1 MLASLRQP
9 QNTVVSTVW
18 ITYALFYLGRVNVSV
33 VLPFLALALDV
44 SRAEV
49 GALGT
54 IFFWVYGIG
63 HFFSGEISS
72 HLSPFRMVSAG
83 LLVIALANIAF
94 AFQTSLVVMLVLWGI
109 NGIGQSAGWSPMMR
123 ILAERLDRGHIK
135 RMSTLMPFSYMT
147 GTTVTWI
154 LVGAIAS
161 VDNWRTAFWLPGL
174 LLLGA
179 LAFWRKAGIDAP
191 RSQSSG
197 FRASSVIA
205 EMRAFWF
212 ALVTAALAG
221 FVFNGALL
229 WLPTFF
235 LDSGLIPDHLV
246 GFIAALSQVSALIGL
261 LLARALVVRFDRVL
275 ATMATMLLAAGIA
288 FLLMTRTSG
297 IPALLIVAIG
307 LVPLN
312 GAFGLVVSSMPLLLA
327 PPGRT
332 SSITGIVNMM
342 STFFGGMAGF
352 SIGALVEASGWTA
365 VFGLWGVLLFLASAL
380 IWSKRRAER
389 H

>member
-1 MLASLRQP
+1 M
-9 QNTVVSTVW
+9 
-18 ITYALFYLGRVNVSV
+18 
-33 VLPFLALALDV
+33 ALALDV
-44 SRAEV
+44 SRAKV

-72 HLSPFRMVSAG
+72 HLSPFRMVGAG
-83 LLVIALANIAF
+83 LLIIALANIAF

-109 NGIGQSAGWSPMMR
+109 NGIGQSAGWSPMLR

-174 LLLGA
+174 LLLGV

-197 FRASSVIA
+197 FRLSPVIA

-235 LDSGLIPDHLV
+235 LDSGLIPVHLV

-261 LLARALVVRFDRVL
+261 LLARALVVRYDRVL
-275 ATMATMLLAAGIA
+275 ATMATMLMAAGIA

-297 IPALLIVAIG
+297 ITALLIVAKG

-380 IWSKRRAER
+380 IGSKRRAER
-389 H
+389 R

>member
-33 VLPFLALALDV
+33 VLPFMALALDV

-109 NGIGQSAGWSPMMR
+109 NGIGQSAGWSPMLR

-174 LLLGA
+174 LLLGV

-197 FRASSVIA
+197 FRAITRHCRNAGVLVCACNSGAGRFCIQR
-205 EMRAFWF
+205 RA
-212 ALVTAALAG
+212 ALVTD
-221 FVFNGALL
+221 VF
-229 WLPTFF
+229 
-235 LDSGLIPDHLV
+235 S
-246 GFIAALSQVSALIGL
+246 
-261 LLARALVVRFDRVL
+261 R
-275 ATMATMLLAAGIA
+275 
-288 FLLMTRTSG
+288 
-297 IPALLIVAIG
+297 
-307 LVPLN
+307 
-312 GAFGLVVSSMPLLLA
+312 
-327 PPGRT
+327 
-332 SSITGIVNMM
+332 
-342 STFFGGMAGF
+342 
-352 SIGALVEASGWTA
+352 
-365 VFGLWGVLLFLASAL
+365 
-380 IWSKRRAER
+380 
-389 H
+389 

>member
-1 MLASLRQP
+1 
-9 QNTVVSTVW
+9 
-18 ITYALFYLGRVNVSV
+18 
-33 VLPFLALALDV
+33 
-44 SRAEV
+44 
-49 GALGT
+49 
-54 IFFWVYGIG
+54 
-63 HFFSGEISS
+63 
-72 HLSPFRMVSAG
+72 
-83 LLVIALANIAF
+83 
-94 AFQTSLVVMLVLWGI
+94 
-109 NGIGQSAGWSPMMR
+109 
-123 ILAERLDRGHIK
+123 
-135 RMSTLMPFSYMT
+135 
-147 GTTVTWI
+147 
-154 LVGAIAS
+154 
-161 VDNWRTAFWLPGL
+161 
-174 LLLGA
+174 
-179 LAFWRKAGIDAP
+179 
-191 RSQSSG
+191 
-197 FRASSVIA
+197 
-205 EMRAFWF
+205 MRAFWF

-221 FVFNGALL
+221 YVFNGALL

-235 LDSGLIPDHLV
+235 LDSGLIPVHLV

-380 IWSKRRAER
+380 IGSKRRAER
-389 H
+389 R

>member
-109 NGIGQSAGWSPMMR
+109 NGIGQSAGWSPMLR

-135 RMSTLMPFSYMT
+135 RISTLMPFSYMT

-161 VDNWRTAFWLPGL
+161 VDNWRIAFWLPGL
-174 LLLGA
+174 LLLGV

-191 RSQSSG
+191 
-197 FRASSVIA
+197 
-205 EMRAFWF
+205 
-212 ALVTAALAG
+212 
-221 FVFNGALL
+221 
-229 WLPTFF
+229 
-235 LDSGLIPDHLV
+235 
-246 GFIAALSQVSALIGL
+246 
-261 LLARALVVRFDRVL
+261 
-275 ATMATMLLAAGIA
+275 
-288 FLLMTRTSG
+288 
-297 IPALLIVAIG
+297 
-307 LVPLN
+307 
-312 GAFGLVVSSMPLLLA
+312 
-327 PPGRT
+327 
-332 SSITGIVNMM
+332 
-342 STFFGGMAGF
+342 
-352 SIGALVEASGWTA
+352 
-365 VFGLWGVLLFLASAL
+365 
-380 IWSKRRAER
+380 
-389 H
+389 